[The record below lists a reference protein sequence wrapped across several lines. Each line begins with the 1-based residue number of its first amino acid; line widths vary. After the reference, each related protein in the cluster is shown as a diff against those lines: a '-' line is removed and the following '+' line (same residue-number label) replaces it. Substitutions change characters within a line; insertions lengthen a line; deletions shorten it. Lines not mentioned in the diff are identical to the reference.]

1 MDNIFKKF
9 NDRKARH
16 IAKVMQNEI
25 NPEEYLRREREIRK
39 GNIIETVSFI
49 LLIPLAYLLIRLWFA
64 YEGFSIQW

>member
-9 NDRKARH
+9 KDRKDRH
-16 IAKVMQNEI
+16 IAEAMQNEI
-25 NPEEYLRREREIRK
+25 NPEEYLRRKRETRK
-39 GNIIETVSFI
+39 ENIVEAVSAI